1 MQLLERISGA
11 LTVSK
16 LHAVIIPICI
26 VSGLINP
33 ATMWSLSEVQ
43 HWKWQT
49 DTSTMYQGP
58 GWICTSMNNAYL
70 KINYSCF
77 LCLEDLLKLSDL
89 FPECLQSNKKLLS
102 ASHWTHKLS
111 CWIKSKDSRAFNLCV
126 NPNELYSQGKLE
138 PHKSWME
145 NWDQRNK
152 VTSNSQCPCQF
163 SSVSRH
169 GQTLLFCSAFLT
181 CSCNVS
187 FWEMTSA
194 NCFCLSN
201 SFSGLDSFLFTI
213 WSSSSQ
219 FWHCLLHTWER
230 QIMTLHG
237 DVSGLN
243 VQITMYEFST

>member
-1 MQLLERISGA
+1 
-11 LTVSK
+11 
-16 LHAVIIPICI
+16 
-26 VSGLINP
+26 
-33 ATMWSLSEVQ
+33 
-43 HWKWQT
+43 
-49 DTSTMYQGP
+49 
-58 GWICTSMNNAYL
+58 
-70 KINYSCF
+70 
-77 LCLEDLLKLSDL
+77 
-89 FPECLQSNKKLLS
+89 
-102 ASHWTHKLS
+102 
-111 CWIKSKDSRAFNLCV
+111 
-126 NPNELYSQGKLE
+126 
-138 PHKSWME
+138 ME

-230 QIMTLHG
+230 HYMTLHG

-243 VQITMYEFST
+243 VEITMYEFSTYKFRRVYLRSSTSTWSSTASNLDAARLDSAFCRCSLSSIMSTSASSQRPWNTSIRLRTASNPTSSFKFWVK